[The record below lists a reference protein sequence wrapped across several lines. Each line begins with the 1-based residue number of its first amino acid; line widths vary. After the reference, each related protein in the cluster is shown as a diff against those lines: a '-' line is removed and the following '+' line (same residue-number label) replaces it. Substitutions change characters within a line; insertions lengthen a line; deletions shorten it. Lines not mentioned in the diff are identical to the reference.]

1 MSDAERIGYRWA
13 KWADAHPKSA
23 KIIAGSIIL
32 CFGALM
38 ALLSW
43 NYVTDKPAKAI
54 PRFIA
59 IGIGVCIL
67 MLIGYPKKIGKGHT
81 LKDSSVNQSPL

>member
-1 MSDAERIGYRWA
+1 MNDGERLGYRWA
-13 KWADAHPKSA
+13 QWAHAHPKSA
-23 KIIAGSIIL
+23 KIIAASIML

-38 ALLSW
+38 AMLSW

-54 PRFIA
+54 PRYIA
-59 IGIGVCIL
+59 IGVGVCIL

-81 LKDSSVNQSPL
+81 LKDGSENQDPL